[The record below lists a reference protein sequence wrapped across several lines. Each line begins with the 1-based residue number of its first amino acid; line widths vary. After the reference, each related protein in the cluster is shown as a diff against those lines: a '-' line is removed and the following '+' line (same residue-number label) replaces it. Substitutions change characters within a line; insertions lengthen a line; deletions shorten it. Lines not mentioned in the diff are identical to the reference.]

1 MRTLVAQLALA
12 ASLAASFGHG
22 AQTDE
27 FFETR
32 VRPVFARNCY
42 TCHTDSQMGG
52 LRLDSGEA
60 VRKGGKSGPPIVP
73 GKPDESL
80 LIQAIRQTH
89 DRIKMPPG
97 GRLKDEEIAAI
108 AEWVKAGAV
117 WPAGAVSE
125 PKPASPGYAI
135 TEQQRAF
142 WAFQRV
148 RKPVIPP
155 VRDAAAALGAIDHFV
170 QAQLESQGLKPARPA
185 GKRVLIRRATL
196 DLTGLPPSPEEVD
209 AFLADPSAGAFAK
222 VVDRLLASPR
232 YGERWGRYWLDVA
245 RYSDDKLNSTED
257 EPYPNAFRY
266 RDWVIQAF
274 NRDMPYNLFVKAQIA
289 GDLLPSAGSVAGS
302 PADPL
307 QWQPALGFYALSPEM
322 QDERVDATSR
332 GFLGLTVACA
342 QCHNHKFDPIPQT
355 DYYALQGIFSSTE
368 MHQVPLASKEV
379 VAVWDAQKKALD
391 KAQAK
396 LKDFLAEQTDQ
407 LGGILASQ
415 TARFLLASRNLAP
428 AGDLDRE
435 TLDRWTEFLSTPK
448 RGYAYL
454 NHWFELAAKGA
465 SPAEFEAAARE
476 LQAKVE
482 EVNEEKHTV
491 DDKNKIKLGLNPSRN
506 DMSQADLFS
515 LPIDQYNF
523 WRDLFSE
530 SRRDAGGA
538 MKSREGVYYYSGK
551 IDRFLSGEWKRRLDA
566 LRQEAADLK
575 KALPPQYPFLQTIQD
590 VQAPHDIR
598 VAIRGDAGNR
608 GDVAPRQLPSILQEG
623 APKHFTKGSGR
634 LELAEG
640 IADPANPLTARVMVN
655 RIWLHHFGRGIVE
668 TPSNFGNMGSRPSN
682 QELLDYLAAR
692 IVENGWSVKS
702 IHREIM
708 LSAAYQRSS
717 EDIATSQAVDPDN
730 RLNWRANWLR
740 MDAETLRDSLLYV
753 AGNLDLQMGG
763 PPAPLNDQN
772 RRRTVYGFVSR
783 RKLDPMLALFDFP
796 NPNNTSEQR
805 VVTNVPLQRL
815 FMMNSGFVEQ
825 QAAGLAKRLSGDDGE
840 RVRQA
845 YRLLYGRPP
854 SPEEVQLGAAF
865 VRKSNWNEYARVLLN
880 SNEFEWVN

>member
-1 MRTLVAQLALA
+1 LRTLLLQLALA
-12 ASLAASFGHG
+12 ASLAHA

-32 VRPVFARNCY
+32 VRPVFAKNCY
-42 TCHTDSQMGG
+42 ACHTDSQMGG

-60 VRKGGKSGPPIVP
+60 VRKGGKSGPPVVP

-80 LIQAIRQTH
+80 LIRAVRQTH

-97 GRLKDEEIAAI
+97 GKLKDEEIAAL

-117 WPAGAVSE
+117 WPAGALSQ
-125 PKPASPGYAI
+125 PKPASPEYVI
-135 TEQQRAF
+135 TAQQRAF
-142 WAFQRV
+142 WSFQRV
-148 RKPVIPP
+148 RKPALPP
-155 VRDAAAALGAIDHFV
+155 VKDAAAAPSALDHFV
-170 QAQLESQGLKPARPA
+170 EAKLEAQGLQAARPA
-185 GKRVLIRRATL
+185 EKRVLIRRATL

-209 AFLADPSAGAFAK
+209 AFLADQSPNAFAK

-257 EPYPNAFRY
+257 EPHPNAFRY

-274 NRDMPYNLFVKAQIA
+274 NQDVPYNLFVKAQIA
-289 GDLLPSAGSVAGS
+289 GDLLPSPDS
-302 PADPL
+302 L
-307 QWQPALGFYALSPEM
+307 QWKPALGFYALSPEM
-322 QDERVDATSR
+322 QDERVDATTR

-355 DYYALQGIFSSTE
+355 DYYALQGVFSSTE
-368 MHQVPLASKEV
+368 LHRVPLAPKEV
-379 VAVWDAQKKALD
+379 VDAWDARKKALD
-391 KAQAK
+391 KAQAR

-428 AGDLDRE
+428 AGDLDHE
-435 TLDRWTEFLSTPK
+435 TLDRWTQFLSTPK
-448 RGYAYL
+448 KDYSYL
-454 NHWFELAAKGA
+454 NHWFELVARGA
-465 SPAEFEAAARE
+465 SRDQFETAARE

-491 DDKNKIKLGLNPSRN
+491 DEKNKIKLGLNPSRN

-530 SRRDAGGA
+530 SRRDSGGA
-538 MKSREGVYYYSGK
+538 VKSREGVYYYSGSN
-551 IDRFLSGEWKRRLDA
+551 IDRFLSGEWKRRLNA
-566 LRQEAADLK
+566 LRDDVVNLK

-590 VQAPHDIR
+590 IQTPHDIR
-598 VAIRGDAGNR
+598 VAIRGDANNR

-623 APKHFTKGSGR
+623 APRHFTNGSGR

-668 TPSNFGNMGSRPSN
+668 TPSNFGNMGAAPSN

-692 IVENGWSVKS
+692 LVENDWSVKS

-708 LSAAYQRSS
+708 LSATYQRSS
-717 EDIATSQAVDPDN
+717 ENIAAGLSNNQAVDPDN
-730 RLNWRANWLR
+730 RLLWRANWQR
-740 MDAETLRDSLLYV
+740 MDAETLRDSLLDV

-763 PPAPLNDQN
+763 PPGQLNDKN

-796 NPNNTSEQR
+796 NPNNSSEQR

-825 QAAGLAKRLSGDDGE
+825 QAAGLAKRLTGDDGE

-854 SPEEVQLGAAF
+854 SPEEVQLAVAF

>member
-1 MRTLVAQLALA
+1 MLLYQLVLA
-12 ASLAASFGHG
+12 ASVAHAAG
-22 AQTDE
+22 TDD

-32 VRPVFARNCY
+32 VRPVFAKNCY

-52 LRLDSGEA
+52 LRLDSAES

-73 GKPDESL
+73 GKPEESL

-97 GRLKDEEIAAI
+97 GKLKDEEVAAI
-108 AEWVKAGAV
+108 TEWVKAGAV
-117 WPAGAVSE
+117 WPAAAVTVA
-125 PKPASPGYAI
+125 KPPGPGYVI
-135 TEQQRAF
+135 TPEQRAF
-142 WAFQRV
+142 WSFQRV
-148 RKPVIPP
+148 RKPAVPP
-155 VRDAAAALGAIDHFV
+155 VKDAAAARTAIDHFV
-170 QAQLESQGLKPARPA
+170 LAKLEAQGLKPAHPA
-185 GKRVLIRRATL
+185 AKQVLIRRATL

-209 AFLADPSAGAFAK
+209 AFLADFSPGAFAK

-245 RYSDDKLNSTED
+245 RYSDDKLNSTQD

-266 RDWVIQAF
+266 RDWVIQAL

-289 GDLLPSAGSVAGS
+289 GDLLKSE
-302 PADPL
+302 DPL
-307 QWQPALGFYALSPEM
+307 QFQPGLGFYALSPEM
-322 QDERVDATSR
+322 QDERVDATTR

-355 DYYALQGIFSSTE
+355 DYYALQGVFSSSE
-368 MHQVPLASKEV
+368 LHQVPLAPKDTV
-379 VAVWDAQKKALD
+379 DAWDTQKKALD
-391 KAQAK
+391 RVQEK

-407 LGGILASQ
+407 LGAILASQ

-428 AGDLDRE
+428 AGDLDQE
-435 TLDRWTEFLSTPK
+435 TLDRWTQFLAAPK
-448 RGYAYL
+448 KDYPYL
-454 NHWFELAAKGA
+454 NRWFDLAAKGA
-465 SPAEFEAAARE
+465 SQAEFETAARE
-476 LQAKVE
+476 FQAKVE
-482 EVNEEKHTV
+482 QVNEEKHTV
-491 DDKNKIKLGLNPSRN
+491 DEKNKIKLGLNPSRN

-530 SRRDAGGA
+530 SRRDAGGGV
-538 MKSREGVYYYSGK
+538 KFREGIYYYSGAK

-566 LRQEAADLK
+566 LRKEAADLK

-590 VQAPHDIR
+590 GKSPHDIR

-623 APKHFTKGSGR
+623 APKHFTNGSGR

-640 IADPANPLTARVMVN
+640 IADPANPLTARVIVN

-668 TPSNFGNMGSRPSN
+668 TPSNFGNMGARPSN

-692 IVENGWSVKS
+692 LVESGWSLKS
-702 IHREIM
+702 VHREIM

-717 EDIATSQAVDPDN
+717 EDIAANQAVDPDN
-730 RLNWRANWLR
+730 RLLWRANWQR

-753 AGNLDLQMGG
+753 AGNLDMQAGG
-763 PPAPLNDQN
+763 PPAPLTDKNH
-772 RRRTVYGFVSR
+772 RRSVYGFVSR

-815 FMMNSGFVEQ
+815 YMMNSAFVEQ
-825 QAAGLAKRLSGDDGE
+825 QAAGLAKRLSGDDAE

-845 YRLLYGRPP
+845 YRLLYGRQP
-854 SPEEVQLGAAF
+854 SAEESQLGLAF
-865 VRKSNWNEYARVLLN
+865 VHKSNWNEYARVLLN